1 LISVLSLLAAH
12 NFATPLI
19 AAYSDRLACIP
30 DVLIFVHCL
39 PFMQFRRLRTGTV
52 IEEDEIAD
60 VDEGESETNSAVAR
74 AMEGDGLVLEL
85 NVFNADSFFSDEER
99 AVKAVLFTRKAEVPP
114 LWRQVAMAN
123 LRIASFGI
131 VRHGEEDLMERFQLA
146 PEQLP
151 RVMIFV
157 PGSHHVHAPL
167 TPLVPHVYSV
177 NISPLVSVQRNFTRT
192 PLTYAS
198 FAGVCVFVCR
208 AAACLR
214 WAQRFSTP
222 QQLHFCSG
230 SDVRIARGG
239 RGRVAHDGP
248 QRAHGRRR
256 RAGAAQARPRQR
268 PASATRASDPR
279 QRPAPA

>member
-1 LISVLSLLAAH
+1 
-12 NFATPLI
+12 
-19 AAYSDRLACIP
+19 
-30 DVLIFVHCL
+30 
-39 PFMQFRRLRTGTV
+39 
-52 IEEDEIAD
+52 
-60 VDEGESETNSAVAR
+60 
-74 AMEGDGLVLEL
+74 
-85 NVFNADSFFSDEER
+85 
-99 AVKAVLFTRKAEVPP
+99 
-114 LWRQVAMAN
+114 
-123 LRIASFGI
+123 
-131 VRHGEEDLMERFQLA
+131 MERFQLA

-279 QRPAPA
+279 QRPAPATRASLELSKRASLEYNRSGLGSLSLLGYACGSCVRSIAPLDSRVNPNLYDRLNPNRVPESGHAAPAQHTRRSVSGLAAQSSRDTLRCAAVASAAERGRVERSAGGWPRAVCVAGRGRGPWPELRSVAKHLLV